1 MSKKRE
7 ILIILMNLILIIFL
21 ISSTVFGT
29 LIDEFESSIDTS
41 GSTELKDTGATI
53 LGVIRV
59 IGTIIAVAMI
69 MILGV
74 KYMMG
79 SADQKAEYRKS
90 MLPYFVG
97 AILLFAATNL
107 TDAIYNWAK
116 GL

>member
-1 MSKKRE
+1 MKKTRK
-7 ILIILMNLILIIFL
+7 IKIVLINLILVLFVL
-21 ISSTVFGT
+21 SNTVFGT
-29 LIDEFESSIDTS
+29 LIDEFDNSIDTS
-41 GSTELKDTGATI
+41 GSSDLKDTGATI

-59 IGTIIAVAMI
+59 VGTIVAVAML

-97 AILLFAATNL
+97 AILIFAASNL
-107 TDAIYNWAK
+107 TDAIYTWAK